1 MPCYTV
7 QTASVELNNA
17 DHELLAKALE
27 KQGYKVQRVGKTLTF
42 SKGNVTGT
50 YSNKKI
56 DFRMTG
62 GAKVDTDAIKRE
74 YSKQVIE
81 HMAKKY
87 AEDGWELTQDGD
99 EYTWSRPSS
108 GYGAVF
114 A

>member
-27 KQGYKVQRVGKTLTF
+27 KQGYTVRRANKTLTF
-42 SKGNVTGT
+42 SKGNVSGT
-50 YSNKKI
+50 YQNKKL

-62 GAKVDTDAIKRE
+62 GAKVDTDAIKRA
-74 YSKQVIE
+74 YSDQVIQ

-87 AEDGWELTQDGD
+87 AEEGWELERDGD
-99 EYTWSRPSS
+99 EYVWSKNP
-108 GYGAVF
+108 GYGANY